1 MAWLAGP
8 AGDAAAPLRRDRG
21 GRARQG
27 WPLGGPPC
35 PLGVCACLLHRRV
48 SVCPPVFQASNS
60 RVKPSMSRRNEVEM
74 RLGYMEVLTS
84 KCEGST
90 VTAPPP
96 LDATPGFRLASMVLQ
111 TQSSEHRC
119 LSRGLPEPL
128 ESLKPLDVPPRAL
141 SLQRA
146 PCGPAVNGRMGQALT
161 TPAAQPG
168 AYPLQEKG
176 EVSRA
181 SVGRVGR
188 LLRGGGQPAVTG
200 FADRNNVSWT
210 FLRRGPPAGA
220 SALREGARVRA
231 HCRRWLCPCP
241 CRRCRRLFMT
251 WGEWRTPKQ
260 RSGTSSGSPAHTPS
274 PLATSELADA
284 APQLPPSAAAPPSQ
298 RLSLTLCRTGRR
310 VRHTGGSAAW
320 RRRGARAG
328 AAYLW

>member
-8 AGDAAAPLRRDRG
+8 PGDAAAPLRRDLG

-27 WPLGGPPC
+27 WALGGPPC
-35 PLGVCACLLHRRV
+35 PLGVCSYLLHRRV
-48 SVCPPVFQASNS
+48 SVCPPVFQDSNS
-60 RVKPSMSRRNEVEM
+60 RLKPSMSRRNEVEM

-146 PCGPAVNGRMGQALT
+146 PCGSAVNGRMGQALT

-220 SALREGARVRA
+220 SAPPFEKEPESA
-231 HCRRWLCPCP
+231 P
-241 CRRCRRLFMT
+241 T
-251 WGEWRTPKQ
+251 
-260 RSGTSSGSPAHTPS
+260 
-274 PLATSELADA
+274 A
-284 APQLPPSAAAPPSQ
+284 A
-298 RLSLTLCRTGRR
+298 
-310 VRHTGGSAAW
+310 GGSAPVPAVDVDD
-320 RRRGARAG
+320 
-328 AAYLW
+328 YL